1 MLGLLEKY
9 GVTDRAANEATL
21 YADRKL
27 GRVVAQ
33 YRGLYKVVTMDGEYL
48 SEVSGKLRFQTD
60 EWAKFPAV
68 GDFVMVDYDQNGDRA
83 VIYHAL
89 TRKSAFLRTSVGVDG
104 QAQVIAA
111 NIDTLFICMSLN
123 ENFNLSRLERYL
135 SVAWDSGATPVI
147 VLTKSDLCADLQRA
161 IADVER
167 ISAFSDIIV
176 VSMFEENPAVK
187 FQKYL
192 QRGQTTAF
200 VGSSGVGKSTL
211 INKLLGA
218 DVLETREIGKD
229 DKGRHTTTGREMFP
243 CPMGGVVIDTPGMR
257 ELGAESVDLSMSFDD
272 LETIARNCRFSDCTH
287 TGEPGCALQEA
298 LNNGVIDQRRLE
310 NYFKLKLEAGYD
322 GLNSKE
328 IEAKK
333 LARMFKDVG
342 GMKHARKIVKEKKSR
357 R

>member
-1 MLGLLEKY
+1 
-9 GVTDRAANEATL
+9 
-21 YADRKL
+21 
-27 GRVVAQ
+27 
-33 YRGLYKVVTMDGEYL
+33 
-48 SEVSGKLRFQTD
+48 
-60 EWAKFPAV
+60 
-68 GDFVMVDYDQNGDRA
+68 
-83 VIYHAL
+83 
-89 TRKSAFLRTSVGVDG
+89 
-104 QAQVIAA
+104 
-111 NIDTLFICMSLN
+111 MSLN

-176 VSMFEENPAVK
+176 VSMLEENPAVK

-298 LNNGVIDQRRLE
+298 LNNGLIDQRRLE